1 MKDYKLDAS
10 SVTIIWVDN
19 KSSIAI
25 AKNPQHHGRTK
36 HIDIKF
42 YFIYSMIGKRTIVV
56 KHCSTEEQQAIIL
69 TKALGVKQH
78 VVLRSLIG
86 VCNLQLRGNLLVMTE
101 YCDKLVCCHGIWSQS
116 LDHVVYLHQHGHIRL
131 AIMFWTN

>member
-25 AKNPQHHGRTK
+25 AKNPQHHGKTK
-36 HIDIKF
+36 HIDVKF

-56 KHCSTEEQQAIIL
+56 KHCSTEKQQADIL
-69 TKALGVKQH
+69 TKGLGIKQH
-78 VVLRSLIG
+78 VVLRKLIDF
-86 VCNLQLRGNLLVMTE
+86 CNL
-101 YCDKLVCCHGIWSQS
+101 
-116 LDHVVYLHQHGHIRL
+116 
-131 AIMFWTN
+131 